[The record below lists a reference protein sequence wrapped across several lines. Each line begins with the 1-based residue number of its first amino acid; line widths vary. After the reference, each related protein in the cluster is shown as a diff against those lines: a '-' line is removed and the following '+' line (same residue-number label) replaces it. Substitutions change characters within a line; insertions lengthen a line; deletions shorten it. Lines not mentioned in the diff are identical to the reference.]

1 MPGQGPHNAVMCRLH
16 TANLLIGTINKKIVL
31 IDLKTLLQIKN
42 YNPPNIPEQNG
53 AIGAA
58 RAKETLVYGMPG
70 YRAGLLFVATED
82 LHLLT
87 QVANVE
93 ELEQVIPGRG
103 DQPVAIVIPLQIHYG
118 GFVGMSVIHYKFL
131 LKIYIIQEY

>member
-1 MPGQGPHNAVMCRLH
+1 
-16 TANLLIGTINKKIVL
+16 
-31 IDLKTLLQIKN
+31 
-42 YNPPNIPEQNG
+42 
-53 AIGAA
+53 
-58 RAKETLVYGMPG
+58 MPG

-118 GFVGMSVIHYKFL
+118 GFVGMSVMHYKFL
-131 LKIYIIQEY
+131 LKMYLIQEYLVNIINELIPFTSVKAKYFKFAIKKNISLQF